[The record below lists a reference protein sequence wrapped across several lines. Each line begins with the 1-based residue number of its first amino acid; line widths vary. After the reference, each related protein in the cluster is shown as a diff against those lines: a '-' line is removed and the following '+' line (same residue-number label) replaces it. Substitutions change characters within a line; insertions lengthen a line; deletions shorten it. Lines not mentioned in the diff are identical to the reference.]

1 MEGKMEI
8 VEKTQNERSSLQT
21 PEEENKPGGGVINI
35 FSQITVKKDILHIHL
50 MKLPAFG
57 GCK

>member
-1 MEGKMEI
+1 MEI